1 MKKGNN
7 KTSEIQEVI
16 ELEEE
21 IRDILYTAKGRRFRA
36 EYCSNGQYRLRAGR
50 ENGREDC
57 IEAEQR
63 FNSLEEV
70 REFIY
75 DFLYNL

>member
-7 KTSEIQEVI
+7 KTGEIEEIQ
-16 ELEEE
+16 LEEE

-57 IEAEQR
+57 IVAEQR

>member
-7 KTSEIQEVI
+7 KTSEIQEEI
-16 ELEEE
+16 QLEEQ
-21 IRDILYTAKGRRFRA
+21 IRDITYTAKGRRFRA
-36 EYCSNGQYRLRAGR
+36 EYCSNGQYGLRAGR
-50 ENGREDC
+50 LNGREDC
-57 IEAEQR
+57 IVAEQR